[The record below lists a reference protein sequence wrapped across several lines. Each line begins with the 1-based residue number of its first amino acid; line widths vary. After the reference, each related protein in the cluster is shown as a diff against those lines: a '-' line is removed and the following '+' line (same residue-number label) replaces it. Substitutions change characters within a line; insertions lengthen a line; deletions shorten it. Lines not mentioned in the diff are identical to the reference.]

1 MDLIHRYQRGSVM
14 FEYALVLVFSAVLI
28 YFSLISVA
36 KPAVG
41 EHAAHFMQQIRLPH

>member
-1 MDLIHRYQRGSVM
+1 MDLMHWNQRGSVIL
-14 FEYALVLVFSAVLI
+14 EYAIVLVFSAVLI
-28 YFSLISVA
+28 YFSLITVA